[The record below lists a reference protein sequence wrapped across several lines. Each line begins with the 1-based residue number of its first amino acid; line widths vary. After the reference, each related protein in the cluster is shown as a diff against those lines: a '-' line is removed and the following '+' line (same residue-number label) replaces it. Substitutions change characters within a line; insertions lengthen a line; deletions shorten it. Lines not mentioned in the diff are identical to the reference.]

1 MVLRNRCEGP
11 VSRIRRHQ
19 RCRSCTSV
27 GREERRR
34 RVCPDQT
41 GALRRRQR
49 KQLRRQ
55 RPTEERKRTACCV
68 FNGVF
73 GGRKGSA
80 WPDGIVL
87 DCAVEKM
94 RFRGMAYSAFREHQL
109 LFNSISISLLCN

>member
-1 MVLRNRCEGP
+1 MVLRNRCGGL

-19 RCRSCTSV
+19 GCPSCTSV

-49 KQLRRQ
+49 KQLRWQ
-55 RPTEERKRTACCV
+55 RPTEERNRTACCV

-73 GGRKGSA
+73 GGREGSA
-80 WPDGIVL
+80 WPDGNWNCL

-94 RFRGMAYSAFREHQL
+94 RSRGMAMG
-109 LFNSISISLLCN
+109 I